1 MANTAIRVEGV
12 SKRFGKTQALAE
24 DFSIEVLKGQSLAI
38 LGANGAGKTTLM
50 RAVLGLVVPDSGR
63 ISLYGLPPADPDS
76 RVGVRFLPER
86 ISFPKWATPLQMYR
100 QFERVRR
107 EGREMEFIHRA
118 EKLACG
124 DLLERKLGKM
134 SKGQRQRIAVALM
147 TCGKP
152 KTVFLDEPSSGLDP
166 AGRMLVRSTVAELVD
181 SGSTVVLNSHLLG
194 EVEKV
199 CDWAAFIHMG
209 VLVTHDKLEDL
220 SRFKGNVIIETP
232 DPESMKSMLG
242 GAGTVK
248 GRSLAYPLPD
258 EDGFAKLTE
267 RIANSGVEFTGI
279 QLHKESLED
288 IFMRI
293 MEMEGEADVS

>member
-1 MANTAIRVEGV
+1 MTNTAISVEGI

-24 DFSIEVLKGQSLAI
+24 GFNIEVLRGQSLAI

-50 RAVLGLVVPDSGR
+50 RAVLGLTIPDSGR
-63 ISLYGLPPADPDS
+63 INLYGRPPTNPAS

-86 ISFPKWATPLQMYR
+86 ISFPKWASPLQMYR
-100 QFERVRR
+100 QFERVRQ
-107 EGREMEFIHRA
+107 EGREIDFVHA
-118 EKLACG
+118 ADNLGCS
-124 DLLERKLGKM
+124 DLLNRKLGKM

-147 TCGKP
+147 TCGNP

-181 SGSTVVLNSHLLG
+181 RGSTVVLNSHLLG

-199 CDWAAFIHMG
+199 CNWAAFIHRG
-209 VLVTHDKLEDL
+209 ELVAHDKLEDL
-220 SRFKGNVIIETP
+220 SRFKGSVLVETP
-232 DPESMKSMLG
+232 DPEYMKNFLG

-248 GRSLAYPLPD
+248 GKYLAYPLS
-258 EDGFAKLTE
+258 EKSGFAELTG
-267 RIANSGVEFTGI
+267 RIAGSGIEFTGI

-293 MEMEGEADVS
+293 MEGETDVS